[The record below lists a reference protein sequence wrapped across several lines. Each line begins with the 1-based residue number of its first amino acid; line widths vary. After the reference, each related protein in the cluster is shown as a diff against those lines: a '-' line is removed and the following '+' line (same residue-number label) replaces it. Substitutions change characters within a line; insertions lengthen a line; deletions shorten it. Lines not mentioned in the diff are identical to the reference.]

1 MNIDTLYIEN
11 LSTVCNHYKSR
22 NNSLCCFI
30 MWSGFTF
37 FFWQKKSCMSSVSV
51 HAFDV
56 FSGNT
61 KLING
66 RVASIHCRAN
76 DQDVCI
82 AKSLRRDLQLFVLL
96 LFFSS

>member
-1 MNIDTLYIEN
+1 
-11 LSTVCNHYKSR
+11 
-22 NNSLCCFI
+22 
-30 MWSGFTF
+30 
-37 FFWQKKSCMSSVSV
+37 MSSVSV